1 MLPIAHTVFCWEP
14 VLFTFYT
21 FAFALQELHIISFL
35 AVVKPVVIFTAGT
48 HRRRRPLSVF
58 FAHLAAAVAPT
69 LPVVQAHG
77 LHATTIAIN
86 TRGKTIRGVTTCT
99 HDSNDLFMRLV
110 RLLLIYLLLGAESFL
125 RS

>member
-1 MLPIAHTVFCWEP
+1 MLSIANTVFCWGP
-14 VLFTFYT
+14 VLFTVYT

-35 AVVKPVVIFTAGT
+35 VVVKPVVIFTAGT
-48 HRRRRPLSVF
+48 HRRRRPQSVF

-77 LHATTIAIN
+77 LHVTAIAIITRGTTIRPTAC
-86 TRGKTIRGVTTCT
+86 GVTTCT

-110 RLLLIYLLLGAESFL
+110 RL
-125 RS
+125 